1 MSNETKA
8 YKRIRAEDVHN
19 AQSWTL
25 PQMGRTT
32 STQSTALQHKK
43 ITEVT
48 VVDEVIAAEKITVA
62 ELEAIRETARI
73 EGLAAGLEEGRSQG
87 RDKGHAEGLL
97 AGRELGYKE
106 GFQQGE
112 TEVARLQALLQ
123 DLLAELQTP
132 LEKSTSAVEDALV
145 KLVVLLAEKTV
156 GVELETRK
164 DLLLASIQEGMQQL
178 PEPITTV
185 LVKVSEDDVEFVRQS
200 LVVPGASLVVESAA
214 DMTSGGFRL
223 ETENT
228 LIQDEVET
236 RFSNVVEQFY
246 NNLSHEVAGDHE

>member
-8 YKRIRAEDVHN
+8 YKRIRAEDVRD

-25 PQMGRTT
+25 PQMGKSSTT
-32 STQSTALQHKK
+32 ATALQHKT
-43 ITEVT
+43 IAEVT

-87 RDKGHAEGLL
+87 QEEGHAAGLV
-97 AGRELGYKE
+97 AGREIGYKE

-112 TEVARLQALLQ
+112 LEVARLQTMLK
-123 DLLAELQTP
+123 DLLSELQTP
-132 LEKSTSAVEDALV
+132 LDESTAAIEEELV

-156 GVELETRK
+156 GAELLTRK
-164 DLLLASIQEGMQQL
+164 DLLLSSIREGLQQL

-185 LVKVSEDDVEFVRQS
+185 LLKVSADDSEFIEES
-200 LVVPGASLVVESAA
+200 LLLPGASLVVEVSPDIAA
-214 DMTSGGFRL
+214 GGFRL
-223 ETENT
+223 ETEST
-228 LIQDEVET
+228 LIQDEVEA
-236 RFSNVVEQFY
+236 RFSEVVEQFY
-246 NNLSHEVAGDHE
+246 NNLKHEAAGDHE